1 MSVSMSTAQLW
12 VDRWEQQQQRY
23 AIDQEERFTVVADVV
38 EHVTSGHE
46 TPCVL
51 DLGCGPGSLP
61 ARLIERLPQAEIVA
75 VDMDPLLLAL
85 ARARHPDAARY
96 VEAVIG
102 EEGWT
107 SALALQGPI
116 DAVVST
122 TALHY
127 LPEGI
132 LRSTYAEL
140 RTLLRPGGVL
150 INADHLSQDGAGF
163 AEIAEFVG
171 VRRAERRHAFDHDW
185 ETWWSAVENEASSR
199 IRSLA
204 ALLASVKPPPCTYLT
219 PHSYRPDSAPVRRT
233 ARHHPIKFSS
243 HTALSALSVLSDT
256 TPSSARAPAAR
267 MPVPGGPVPPSPRR
281 QTSPRGQTA
290 FERVMPLLAPGGWP
304 VTRLKARLKAA

>member
-23 AIDQEERFTVVADVV
+23 AIDREERFTVVADVV
-38 EHVTSGHE
+38 EHVTAGHE

-61 ARLIERLPQAEIVA
+61 ARLIERLPRAEIVA

-107 SALALQGPI
+107 GALGLQGPI

-171 VRRAERRHAFDHDW
+171 VRRAERRHAFDHEDW
-185 ETWWSAVENEASSR
+185 ETWWSAVENEPELTELCAER
-199 IRSLA
+199 RKPGFVHADCAVTLGRHVE
-204 ALLASVKPPPCTYLT
+204 LLAEAGFGHASPVWQVGN
-219 PHSYRPDSAPVRRT
+219 SY
-233 ARHHPIKFSS
+233 
-243 HTALSALSVLSDT
+243 VLV
-256 TPSSARAPAAR
+256 AI
-267 MPVPGGPVPPSPRR
+267 R
-281 QTSPRGQTA
+281 Q
-290 FERVMPLLAPGGWP
+290 
-304 VTRLKARLKAA
+304 